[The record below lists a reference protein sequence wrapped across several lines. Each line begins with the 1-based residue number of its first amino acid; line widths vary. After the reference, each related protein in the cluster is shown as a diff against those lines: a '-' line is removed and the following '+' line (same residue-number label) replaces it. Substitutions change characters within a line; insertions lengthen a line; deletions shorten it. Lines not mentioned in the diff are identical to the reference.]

1 MDKPTKHAL
10 ITEIERRLSTQ
21 VKHPH
26 HQRAMSYR
34 DCLGEQARLIAR
46 IVSTPNIH
54 YTPMPWR

>member
-1 MDKPTKHAL
+1 
-10 ITEIERRLSTQ
+10 
-21 VKHPH
+21 
-26 HQRAMSYR
+26 MSYR